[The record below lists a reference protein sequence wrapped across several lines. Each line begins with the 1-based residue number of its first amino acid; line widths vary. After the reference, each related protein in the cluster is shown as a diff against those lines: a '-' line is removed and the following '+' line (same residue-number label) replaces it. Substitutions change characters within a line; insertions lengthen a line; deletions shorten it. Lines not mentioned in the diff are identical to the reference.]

1 MRHLAQNIGYF
12 KALIESQSASK
23 NLALASAENK
33 ILITIS
39 KLKERSMRNSIV
51 FSLEALSFP
60 LSWVQMGLCCDQF
73 NRNLG
78 LC

>member
-12 KALIESQSASK
+12 KALIKSQSASK

-51 FSLEALSFP
+51 FYLEALSFP
-60 LSWVQMGLCCDQF
+60 LSWVQMGPVL
-73 NRNLG
+73 
-78 LC
+78 